1 MVARSRDKRRD
12 DIAIPVAE
20 CDYLIALS
28 LLVCV
33 EANVIAALFRRC
45 RGAIAVDD
53 SHVEKVGL
61 VKPLYRGDENDIKT
75 ATGLPPS
82 KGAINSGVVDLRAT
96 VGVFCN
102 RQFFPLAPQV
112 QNFQDV
118 IEQGMEGQLRRRAP
132 ASNGQVG

>member
-1 MVARSRDKRRD
+1 MTLQFRSQKATTLSR
-12 DIAIPVAE
+12 
-20 CDYLIALS
+20 LIF
-28 LLVCV
+28 LVCV
-33 EANVIAALFRRC
+33 EADVVATLFRRR

-53 SHVEKVGL
+53 SQVEKVGL
-61 VKPLYRGDENDIKT
+61 VKPQYHGDENDIKT
-75 ATGLPPS
+75 AAGLPPS

-102 RQFFPLAPQV
+102 GQFFPLAPQV

-118 IEQGMEGQLRRRAP
+118 IVQGMEGQLRRRAP